1 MKQTVVI
8 TAAIP
13 RIATAILSREFEVV
27 AHPTEGTRTENDL
40 ITLVAEADGI
50 ITMVTDPVTRRVLES
65 NPNLRVVG
73 NYGVGVD
80 NIDLDAAREH
90 GVVVT
95 NTPESL
101 IDATAD
107 LTMAL
112 LLAVARH
119 MIPGDRMVRRGAFT
133 GWDPLMLLGASL
145 QQKRLGIIGMGR
157 IGCGV
162 ARRALGFG
170 MEVVYNARGR
180 NEICE
185 QALAVRRV
193 ELDELLATSD
203 FISIH
208 APLTDETRHMIDRD
222 AFARMKYGAY
232 LVNTARGPIVD
243 ESALADALI
252 DGRLAGAG
260 LDVYENEPAV
270 EPRLL
275 TLDNVV
281 LLPHLG
287 SATEEA
293 RSDMA
298 RTAAEDVAAVL
309 SGRQPRY
316 RVV

>member
-13 RIATAILSREFEVV
+13 PVATAILSRQFEVV
-27 AHPTEGTRTENDL
+27 AYPTESARTEEDM
-40 ITLVAEADGI
+40 ITIAAEADGVI
-50 ITMVTDPVTRRVLES
+50 AMVTDPITRRVLES

-73 NYGVGVD
+73 NYGVGVN
-80 NIDLDAAREH
+80 NIDLDAARDA

-95 NTPESL
+95 NTPEAL
-101 IDATAD
+101 TDATAD
-107 LTMAL
+107 LTIAL
-112 LLAVARH
+112 MLAVSRH
-119 MIPGDRMVRRGAFT
+119 MIPGDRMVRHGQFT
-133 GWDPLMLLGASL
+133 GWDPLMLLGSSL
-145 QQKRLGIIGMGR
+145 QQKRLGIVGMGR

-170 MEVVYNARGR
+170 MEVVYHARSR

-208 APLTDETRHMIDRD
+208 APLTDETHHLIDRT
-222 AFARMKYGAY
+222 ALGRMKYGAY
-232 LVNTARGPIVD
+232 LINTARGPVVD
-243 ESALADALI
+243 ERALADALS

-275 TLDNVV
+275 ALDNVV

-293 RSDMA
+293 RSEMA
-298 RTAAEDVAAVL
+298 RTVAEDVVAVL
-309 SGRQPRY
+309 LGRSPRF

>member
-13 RIATAILSREFEVV
+13 RVATAILSREFDVV
-27 AHPTEGTRTENDL
+27 AHPTEGARSEDDL
-40 ITLVAEADGI
+40 VTLVAEADGI
-50 ITMVTDPVTRRVLES
+50 ITMVTDPITRRVLEA

-73 NYGVGVD
+73 NYGVGVN
-80 NIDLDAAREH
+80 NIDLDAARDV

-101 IDATAD
+101 TDATAD
-107 LTMAL
+107 LTIAL
-112 LLAVARH
+112 LLAVTRRV
-119 MIPGDRMVRRGAFT
+119 IEGDRMVREGRFT

-145 QQKRLGIIGMGR
+145 QQKRLGLVGMGR

-170 MEVVYNARGR
+170 MEVVYTARGR

-185 QALAVRRV
+185 QALAVRRID
-193 ELDELLATSD
+193 LDELLATSD

-208 APLTDETRHMIDRD
+208 APLTAETQHLIDRD
-222 AFARMKYGAY
+222 AFARIKYGAY

-243 ESALADALI
+243 ESALADALM

-270 EPRLL
+270 EPRLRA
-275 TLDNVV
+275 LDNVV

-293 RSDMA
+293 RDDMA
-298 RTAAEDVAAVL
+298 RTAAQNVAAVL
-309 SGRQPRY
+309 SGREPRF

>member
-13 RIATAILSREFEVV
+13 RVATAILSREFEVV
-27 AHPTEGTRTENDL
+27 AHPTEGARSEEDL
-40 ITLVAEADGI
+40 ITLVAEADGV
-50 ITMVTDPVTRRVLES
+50 ITMVTDPITRRVLES

-73 NYGVGVD
+73 NYGVGV
-80 NIDLDAAREH
+80 NNVDLDAAREH

-101 IDATAD
+101 TDATAD
-107 LTMAL
+107 LTIAL

-119 MIPGDRMVRRGAFT
+119 LVPGDRMVRSGQFT

-145 QQKRLGIIGMGR
+145 QQKRLGIVGMGR

-170 MEVVYNARGR
+170 MEVVYTARGR

-203 FISIH
+203 FVSIH
-208 APLTDETRHMIDRD
+208 APLTPETRHMIDRD

-243 ESALADALI
+243 EAALADALI
-252 DGRLAGAG
+252 DGRLAGAA

-275 TLDNVV
+275 SLDNVV

-293 RSDMA
+293 RDDMA
-298 RTAAEDVAAVL
+298 RTAAENVAAVL
-309 SGRQPRY
+309 NGREPKC

>member
-13 RIATAILSREFEVV
+13 RVATAILSRTFEVV
-27 AHPTEGTRTENDL
+27 AHPTEGARSEDDL
-40 ITLVAEADGI
+40 ITLIAEADGI
-50 ITMVTDPVTRRVLES
+50 ITMVTDPMTRRVIES
-65 NPNLRVVG
+65 NPNLRAIG
-73 NYGVGVD
+73 NYGVGVN

-95 NTPESL
+95 NTPEAL
-101 IDATAD
+101 TDATAD
-107 LTMAL
+107 LTIAL
-112 LLAVARH
+112 LLAVSRH
-119 MIPGDRMVRRGAFT
+119 MIAGDRMVRRGEFT

-145 QQKRLGIIGMGR
+145 QQKRLGIVGMGR

-208 APLTDETRHMIDRD
+208 APLTAETRHLIDHD
-222 AFARMKYGAY
+222 ALARMKYGAY
-232 LVNTARGPIVD
+232 LINTARGPIVD

-252 DGRLAGAG
+252 DGRLAGAA

-275 TLDNVV
+275 SLDNVV

-293 RSDMA
+293 RSEMA
-298 RTAAEDVAAVL
+298 RSAAEDVAAVL
-309 SGRQPRY
+309 SGREPRY

>member
-13 RIATAILSREFEVV
+13 RIATAILSRKFEVV
-27 AHPTEGTRTENDL
+27 AHPTEGTRTEDDL
-40 ITLVAEADGI
+40 ITLAAEADGI
-50 ITMVTDPVTRRVLES
+50 ITMVTDPVTRRVIES

-73 NYGVGVD
+73 NYGVGVN
-80 NIDLDAAREH
+80 NIDLDAARAH
-90 GVVVT
+90 AVVVT
-95 NTPESL
+95 NTPEAL
-101 IDATAD
+101 TDATAD
-107 LTMAL
+107 LTIAL
-112 LLAVARH
+112 ILAVSRH

-145 QQKRLGIIGMGR
+145 QQKRLGLVGMGR

-170 MEVVYNARGR
+170 MEVVYNARSR

-185 QALAVRRV
+185 QTLAVRRV

-203 FISIH
+203 VVSIH
-208 APLTDETRHMIDRD
+208 APLTETTRHMIDRN
-222 AFARMKYGAY
+222 AFARMKYGAF
-232 LVNTARGPIVD
+232 LINTARGPIVD
-243 ESALADALI
+243 ESALADALL

-275 TLDNVV
+275 ALENVV

>member
-1 MKQTVVI
+1 
-8 TAAIP
+8 
-13 RIATAILSREFEVV
+13 
-27 AHPTEGTRTENDL
+27 
-40 ITLVAEADGI
+40 ITLVAEADGV
-50 ITMVTDPVTRRVLES
+50 ITMVTDPITRRVLES

-73 NYGVGVD
+73 NYGVGV
-80 NIDLDAAREH
+80 NNVDLDAAREH

-101 IDATAD
+101 TDATAD
-107 LTMAL
+107 LTIAL

-119 MIPGDRMVRRGAFT
+119 LVPGDRMVRSGQFT

-145 QQKRLGIIGMGR
+145 QQKRLGIVGMGR

-170 MEVVYNARGR
+170 MEVVYTARGR

-203 FISIH
+203 FVSIH
-208 APLTDETRHMIDRD
+208 APLTPETRHMIDRD

-243 ESALADALI
+243 EAALADALI
-252 DGRLAGAG
+252 DGRLAGAA

-275 TLDNVV
+275 SLDNVV

-293 RSDMA
+293 RDDMA
-298 RTAAEDVAAVL
+298 RTAAENVAAVL
-309 SGRQPRY
+309 NGREPKC

>member
-13 RIATAILSREFEVV
+13 RVATAILSRDFEVV
-27 AHPTEGTRTENDL
+27 AHPTEGTRSEPEMM
-40 ITLVAEADGI
+40 TLVAEADGVV
-50 ITMVTDPVTRRVLES
+50 TMVTDPVTRRVLES

-73 NYGVGVD
+73 NYGVGVN
-80 NIDLDAAREH
+80 NIDLDAAREL
-90 GVVVT
+90 GVIVT
-95 NTPESL
+95 NTPEAL
-101 IDATAD
+101 TDATAD
-107 LTMAL
+107 LTIAL
-112 LLAVARH
+112 LLAVTRR
-119 MIPGDRMVRRGAFT
+119 MLPGDRMVRRGAFT
-133 GWDPLMLLGASL
+133 GWDPLMLLGTSL
-145 QQKRLGIIGMGR
+145 QQKRLGIVGLGR

-170 MEVVYNARGR
+170 MEVVYYSRGR

-193 ELDELLATSD
+193 ELEELLATSD
-203 FISIH
+203 VVSIH
-208 APLTDETRHMIDRD
+208 APLSSDTRHLIGRD
-222 AFARMKYGAY
+222 AFARMKYGSY

-243 ESALADALI
+243 EAALADALI

-275 TLDNVV
+275 ALDNVV

-293 RSDMA
+293 RSEMA
-298 RTAAEDVAAVL
+298 RSAAQDVAAVL
-309 SGRQPRY
+309 MGREPRY